1 MPRSSPPRKASGMER
16 SPPSTAAAVAT
27 NITVMKPAGSSEPMM
42 GAPTTPAS
50 AASIVPITHA

>member
-1 MPRSSPPRKASGMER
+1 MDR

-50 AASIVPITHA
+50 AASMVPITQA

>member
-1 MPRSSPPRKASGMER
+1 MDR

-27 NITVMKPAGSSEPMM
+27 NITVMKPAGSSDPMI

-50 AASIVPITHA
+50 AASMVPITQA